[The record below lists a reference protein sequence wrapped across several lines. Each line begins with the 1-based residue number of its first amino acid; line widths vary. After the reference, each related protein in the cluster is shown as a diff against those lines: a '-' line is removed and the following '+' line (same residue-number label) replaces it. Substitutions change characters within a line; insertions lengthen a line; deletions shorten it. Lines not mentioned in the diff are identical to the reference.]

1 MDPRST
7 WDPGPGPPALAPA
20 GSSLATRRPATR
32 PPSCEVGPLPRG
44 SPRSPQPRW
53 VYVCLFI
60 CFRLNSDLF
69 HVWFGNVQTQK
80 SKKIRE
86 DWGPCPN
93 PLRLGGGST
102 WIPCP
107 PAPPARSHSPPV
119 EVQPGCVPEEGSG
132 VRAGA
137 GARPLGAGLPR
148 MCSEPWGMHAS
159 DAVGG
164 WVDGGHRPE
173 LGRFAGARVLECMA
187 GGVAGA
193 WKCWF
198 EAGKLT
204 VKFNCC
210 LRGGAQAVRSARVQ
224 TSRGCLPLESQA
236 APRPGQRHTPP
247 PGLSGPAASPPQSR
261 PPVRQVWLNPPDP
274 QSRAALVWVPA
285 GASLGGRGGA

>member
-1 MDPRST
+1 MS
-7 WDPGPGPPALAPA
+7 
-20 GSSLATRRPATR
+20 
-32 PPSCEVGPLPRG
+32 
-44 SPRSPQPRW
+44 
-53 VYVCLFI
+53 
-60 CFRLNSDLF
+60 
-69 HVWFGNVQTQK
+69 
-80 SKKIRE
+80 
-86 DWGPCPN
+86 
-93 PLRLGGGST
+93 
-102 WIPCP
+102 PCP
-107 PAPPARSHSPPV
+107 PR
-119 EVQPGCVPEEGSG
+119 PGPTHLLLRCSQG
-132 VRAGA
+132 VFRRKGAGGWAGA

-148 MCSEPWGMHAS
+148 MCSEPWGMRAS

-247 PGLSGPAASPPQSR
+247 PDLSGPAASPPPPSR
-261 PPVRQVWLNPPDP
+261 PPVRQVWLTPPDP
-274 QSRAALVWVPA
+274 QSGAALVWVPA
-285 GASLGGRGGA
+285 GGSLGDGAGG